1 MDPLG
6 GGGGVT
12 VVLADSGTD
21 KALLCA
27 GNPWNMNLNLSN
39 DPKLSTLKKM
49 DASLVLNH
57 PKSPTLWI
65 PSHRSWDERK
75 RSASRRAQIENFKY
89 FKHP

>member
-12 VVLADSGTD
+12 VELADSGTE

-39 DPKLSTLKKM
+39 DQKL
-49 DASLVLNH
+49 
-57 PKSPTLWI
+57 
-65 PSHRSWDERK
+65 
-75 RSASRRAQIENFKY
+75 
-89 FKHP
+89 